1 MKRRWIG
8 VLGLVAVFAIVTT
21 ACSSNDNGGG
31 GSASSMTL
39 EKGTLQIGSDMPYR
53 PFEFETTSGAP
64 TGFDV
69 ELMNAIADRLDL
81 KPVWVNANFDTI
93 VPALAGNRFDVI
105 ASAMTAY
112 APKGSPAYSIV
123 TERATK
129 VSFSKPYYDSLQSLT
144 INKAKTPDITSVDQ
158 LKSGDRVG
166 IQRGSTGAFWA
177 EENLAPKG
185 VELVSYTKVPDMYNA
200 LEAGQLV
207 GAVNDLP
214 VSLDAIQSKPTLTIA
229 TQISTGEQY
238 AFAVNQKNTQLLD
251 AIDQQLQAVI
261 DDGTYLEI
269 FQKYFPDQ
277 EPPSF
282 TQ

>member
-1 MKRRWIG
+1 MKRRWLA
-8 VLGLVAVFAIVTT
+8 VFGLVAVLAIVAT

-31 GSASSMTL
+31 GGGASMTL
-39 EKGTLQIGSDMPYR
+39 ENGTLQIGSDMPYR
-53 PFEFETTSGAP
+53 PFEFETASGTP

-69 ELMNAIADRLDL
+69 ELMNAIAQRLNL

-144 INKAKTPDITSVDQ
+144 VNKANTPDITSVDQ

-214 VSLDAIQSKPTLTIA
+214 VSLDAIQSKPTLTVA

-238 AFAVNQKNTQLLD
+238 AFAVNQKSTALLN

-261 DDGTYLEI
+261 DDGTYLKI

-277 EPPSF
+277 EPPTF
-282 TQ
+282 AQ